1 MDNNLQNNRNLA
13 RSPNIYLDNEY
24 SDWILELKQRYK
36 NAQLKTA
43 VKVNSELLLFNWLLG
58 KDLVSRKFEEKWG
71 DGIVEQISNDLQT
84 AFPDAKGFSS
94 RNLWFMKQWYLFYSS
109 DKDASLL
116 ITKLEKQIDSGSS
129 KLNHIGSLM
138 EEQKLKQVVSEMKFP
153 SLFSFV
159 PWGHHILIVQKCKT
173 VKEALYYIKRTIAE
187 NMSRSSLIACINGDA
202 FHSQGEAETNFESV
216 LPEQQGVMAKELL
229 KQNYDLGFIELVKEY
244 NEEDFEEA
252 IEKRITV
259 FLLELGSGWAFVG
272 RQKEIVI
279 AGKTRRI
286 DLLFYQIFLKCY
298 VVIELKVKSFE
309 PEFAGKLNFYVNA
322 VDDCIRNE
330 SDNPTIGLLICK
342 DMNRTDVRLSFQGIT
357 TPLGVATYDNVRIKE
372 ISEKIPTADQ
382 IEFQIELAEE
392 EYKMR
397 RDKNANRSGNHI
409 NGI

>member
-1 MDNNLQNNRNLA
+1 
-13 RSPNIYLDNEY
+13 
-24 SDWILELKQRYK
+24 
-36 NAQLKTA
+36 
-43 VKVNSELLLFNWLLG
+43 
-58 KDLVSRKFEEKWG
+58 
-71 DGIVEQISNDLQT
+71 
-84 AFPDAKGFSS
+84 
-94 RNLWFMKQWYLFYSS
+94 
-109 DKDASLL
+109 
-116 ITKLEKQIDSGSS
+116 
-129 KLNHIGSLM
+129 
-138 EEQKLKQVVSEMKFP
+138 
-153 SLFSFV
+153 
-159 PWGHHILIVQKCKT
+159 
-173 VKEALYYIKRTIAE
+173 
-187 NMSRSSLIACINGDA
+187 MSRSSLIACINGDA

-252 IEKRITV
+252 IEKRMTD